1 MTSRWPTCSKWGR
14 LATCGPIVNRSIR
27 AQPGRMSATLLL
39 VFVAIPLPAS
49 TVSGKV
55 ELRDSREAS
64 VRKRLDYSGVVIAL
78 LPVNKPANHTAD
90 IHVRMLQ
97 KNKMFTPHILAI
109 ASGTFV
115 DFPNDDPI
123 FHSAFSSYDAQIFD
137 VGLYAPGSSKSV
149 QFTRPGIV
157 RVFCNIHS
165 SMSAVIVVLSTPYF
179 STTVRDGTFQIPN
192 VPPGDY
198 QLTVFHERAT
208 EATLNALVRRV
219 IVEQAA
225 LALSPIVISEAGFLQ
240 MPHNNKYGRVY
251 APQSDDHSI
260 YPAAKKE

>member
-1 MTSRWPTCSKWGR
+1 MTSRWPICFSR
-14 LATCGPIVNRSIR
+14 VPVS
-27 AQPGRMSATLLL
+27 MLLL
-39 VFVAIPLPAS
+39 AIPMLAS
-49 TVSGKV
+49 SVTGKV

-64 VRKRLDYSGVVIAL
+64 VRKRLDYSGVVISLA
-78 LPVNKPANHTAD
+78 PMNKPANHQAD

-115 DFPNDDPI
+115 DFPNEDPI

-149 QFTRPGIV
+149 QFNRPGIV

-179 STTVRDGTFQIPN
+179 ATTGRDGSFQIPN
-192 VPPGDY
+192 VPPGEY

-208 EATLNALVRRV
+208 EATLNALGRRV
-219 IVEQAA
+219 NVEQTV

-240 MPHNNKYGRVY
+240 TPHNNKYGQVY
-251 APQSDDHSI
+251 APPTDDRSI